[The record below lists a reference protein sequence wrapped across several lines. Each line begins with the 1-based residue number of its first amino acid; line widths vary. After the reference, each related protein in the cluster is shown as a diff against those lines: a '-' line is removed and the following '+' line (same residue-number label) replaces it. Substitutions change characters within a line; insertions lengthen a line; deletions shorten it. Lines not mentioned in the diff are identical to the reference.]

1 MVTDLV
7 KNKVKKVVRKKAIE
21 RRKVWKLKE
30 DATKARFEGRI
41 EELVS
46 TGTQHLWK
54 CFKKGVLKACDEVCG
69 KKKGRR
75 EQGDIWWWNE
85 DVKEAIARNKDVH
98 KEMCKSGTQPN
109 KTKYKNMKNRARKVA
124 AKQCRRLSGS

>member
-30 DATKARFEGRI
+30 DDTKGRFEGRI

-46 TGTQHLWK
+46 TGAPDLWK
-54 CFKKGVLKACDEVCG
+54 CFEKGVLKACDEVCG
-69 KKKGRR
+69 KKKRR
-75 EQGDIWWWNE
+75 RDQGGTWW
-85 DVKEAIARNKDVH
+85 
-98 KEMCKSGTQPN
+98 
-109 KTKYKNMKNRARKVA
+109 
-124 AKQCRRLSGS
+124 

>member
-30 DATKARFEGRI
+30 DDTKARFEGRI

-46 TGTQHLWK
+46 TGAPDLWK
-54 CFKKGVLKACDEVCG
+54 C
-69 KKKGRR
+69 
-75 EQGDIWWWNE
+75 
-85 DVKEAIARNKDVH
+85 
-98 KEMCKSGTQPN
+98 
-109 KTKYKNMKNRARKVA
+109 
-124 AKQCRRLSGS
+124 